1 MNSGRQVASGA
12 AGLFF
17 AHQAAAASICMRREG
32 LPQRRALSSGDSAKT
47 FKNFVS
53 GDCFSSLGL
62 SDRFQELRLK
72 FRRNFKCFVRF
83 ASKDGD
89 DRTFGQGIPFHD
101 DHSAYDRSS
110 G

>member
-1 MNSGRQVASGA
+1 
-12 AGLFF
+12 L
-17 AHQAAAASICMRREG
+17 
-32 LPQRRALSSGDSAKT
+32 LDDSAKP

-62 SDRFQELRLK
+62 SDRFQEFRLK
-72 FRRNFKCFVRF
+72 FRRNFKGFVRF
-83 ASKDGD
+83 AGKDGD

-101 DHSAYDRSS
+101 DLSAYDCSS